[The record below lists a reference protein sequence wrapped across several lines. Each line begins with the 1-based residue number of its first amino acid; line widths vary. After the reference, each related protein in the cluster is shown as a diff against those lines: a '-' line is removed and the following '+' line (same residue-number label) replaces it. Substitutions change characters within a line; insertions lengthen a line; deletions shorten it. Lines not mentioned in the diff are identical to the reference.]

1 MTWFNAKRYIES
13 CVESWQVLKAQFDGK
28 EREILE
34 KKSYLV
40 IDYHTGQI
48 ELSRLTLEAIALHH
62 PHLLKQSYFI
72 ELVKKK
78 VWLRDQNQKHQNG
91 KLQKDLEWTE
101 ARIKTME
108 PKIELNPF
116 TIEVRFQQLNFG
128 LIQRLK
134 KSKFV
139 DRSKIDITKVS
150 IKVVLKSGPI
160 E

>member
-1 MTWFNAKRYIES
+1 MTWFETKRYIDS
-13 CVESWQVLKAQFDGK
+13 CKLSWQILKQEFNGK

-34 KKSYLV
+34 QAYLV
-40 IDYHTGQI
+40 VNYSAGQI

-62 PHLLKQSYFI
+62 SHLLKQSYFI

-78 VWLRDQNQKHQNG
+78 IWLRDQNQKHQNG
-91 KLQKDLEWTE
+91 KLQRDLEWTE
-101 ARIKTME
+101 AQIK
-108 PKIELNPF
+108 KINVSMVELNPF
-116 TIEVRFQQLNFG
+116 TVEVRFKQLNFG

-139 DRSKIDITKVS
+139 DQSKIDMTKVS